1 MKKKSKFNKLKK
13 LFNKENIFI
22 IASIIFILF
31 MIIYYG
37 NRLVYYYKIEHPDVE
52 SETVY
57 LTDILISTESLS
69 SPGLIKDGDTYY
81 YSGLVDDN
89 YLEYSGILF
98 RIVGINEDSTITLV
112 ADQNITL
119 LNYNNYID
127 YLNETEVLNSGIFA
141 NNINPYFLVN
151 TSICDDTVDD
161 IDNITCDSQSSDY
174 LVNLLSLN
182 DYVKAGSIDSYLYNE
197 SYFYTSTIT
206 SDNKYYYV
214 FDLGGV
220 SSKETTDY
228 QNYGIRPTITLKADI
243 NLISGDGTVNSP
255 YTIESETTTSLGDV
269 DIYDYVNYSN
279 QTFQIIG
286 KEEGKVLVVLNDYLQ
301 VDGEMISRSFDDS
314 TSIYDTDTIIGSYLN
329 NEYYN
334 SLENQDYI
342 ITSNFY
348 NGEYSLNT
356 NYEYFDI
363 FNSYITANIGLLK
376 IGDFT
381 LGNVNDIFLMNND
394 DQLNYIIKDNKLYG
408 DEKTSEYYII
418 PVLYLDATLLI
429 DGLGTIDSPYNV
441 SR

>member
-206 SDNKYYYV
+206 SDNNYYYV

-255 YTIESETTTSLGDV
+255 YTIESETANSLADAN
-269 DIYDYVNYSN
+269 IYDYVNYSN

-286 KEEGKVLVVLNDYLQ
+286 KEEEKVLVVLNDYLQ